1 MRDATRFRTVP
12 FVFSAL
18 TFLASAAAL
27 LAFFAL
33 AARCAAVIVSKD
45 LLPPIR
51 PPLAPC
57 SLKNWRTSNGSF
69 FIVRH
74 ILTPL
79 WWQASVLVVTRSQY
93 GFYLQTD
100 ADRSRACRFVRIL
113 PDRGVAAEDD
123 RAIFPGG
130 ALAVHITHQPI
141 YRALGIENVKHRRG
155 AKDTTT
161 LVLMRRLLSLD
172 YLIGRPTLGWLPTE
186 ADKVQ
191 QFEALG
197 IDRAVLPYR
206 KYGAAGK
213 AQTRCFAL
221 KLPIAPDEHA
231 ATFVYVD
238 PGQST
243 DSELGAWGVA
253 HAPLWAALRAR
264 TFAVH
269 VVAVGTGVE
278 AADRAAPVLKRWT
291 QDGDGQGAADP
302 AGQTKADPDIRQE
315 IARLEHAITAGNRDL
330 LRAAGGFDT
339 AADRLELL
347 QQLPDGTP
355 TTATARGA
363 IDRFSLWPTVRLTTP
378 EVAI

>member
-1 MRDATRFRTVP
+1 M
-12 FVFSAL
+12 
-18 TFLASAAAL
+18 
-27 LAFFAL
+27 
-33 AARCAAVIVSKD
+33 
-45 LLPPIR
+45 
-51 PPLAPC
+51 
-57 SLKNWRTSNGSF
+57 
-69 FIVRH
+69 
-74 ILTPL
+74 
-79 WWQASVLVVTRSQY
+79 
-93 GFYLQTD
+93 
-100 ADRSRACRFVRIL
+100 
-113 PDRGVAAEDD
+113 AAEDD

-302 AGQTKADPDIRQE
+302 AGPTKADPDIRQE
-315 IARLEHAITAGNRDL
+315 IARLEKAITAGNRDL

-339 AADRLELL
+339 AADRLEVL